1 MNVPMKSMR
10 FIIHIFLFILVL
22 SCQSPLTKYD
32 ATGTFETT
40 EVLVSAEANG
50 KILTYS
56 VEEGD
61 YLKQGVCVGLID
73 TLQLYLKKVQLEAS
87 MKSVYEQRPDIKKQ
101 VAALKEQIAT
111 AERDKQRYVNLF
123 NAGAGNEKQMQDAES
138 QLQVLRNQLTA
149 TYSSLSNSD
158 ESLTWQGSSLG
169 LQIAQ
174 VNDQLNK
181 CYISSPINGIVL
193 TNYAEA
199 GELASIGKP
208 LFKVAD
214 MDKIYLRAYITSD
227 QLANVAIGTKATV
240 YADYGNKEKAYPGE
254 VIWISQQSEF
264 TPKTILTKD
273 ERANLVYAI
282 KIKVTNDGELKIGM
296 YGGVKWD

>member
-1 MNVPMKSMR
+1 MKS
-10 FIIHIFLFILVL
+10 IHVTVYTFLLILIT
-22 SCQSPLTKYD
+22 SCQSGLPKYD

-50 KILTYS
+50 KILTYD

-61 YLKQGVCVGLID
+61 YLKQGACVGLID

-87 MKSVYEQRPDIKKQ
+87 MKSVEEQRPDIKKQ

-111 AERDKQRYVNLF
+111 AERDKQRYENLF
-123 NAGAGNEKQMQDAES
+123 NAGAGNEKQLQDAES
-138 QLQVLRNQLTA
+138 QLVVLRNQLTA

-158 ESLTWQGSSLG
+158 ESLSWQGSSVG

-174 VNDQLNK
+174 VDDQLSK
-181 CYISSPINGIVL
+181 CYISSPINGTVL

-199 GELASIGKP
+199 GELASVGKP

-254 VIWISQQSEF
+254 VIWVSQQSEF

-282 KIKVTNDGELKIGM
+282 KIKVKNDGDLKIGM

>member
-1 MNVPMKSMR
+1 
-10 FIIHIFLFILVL
+10 
-22 SCQSPLTKYD
+22 
-32 ATGTFETT
+32 
-40 EVLVSAEANG
+40 
-50 KILTYS
+50 
-56 VEEGD
+56 
-61 YLKQGVCVGLID
+61 
-73 TLQLYLKKVQLEAS
+73 
-87 MKSVYEQRPDIKKQ
+87 MKSVEEQRPDIKKQ

-111 AERDKQRYVNLF
+111 AERDKQRYENLYK
-123 NAGAGNEKQMQDAES
+123 AGAGNEKQMQDAES
-138 QLQVLRNQLTA
+138 QLIVLRNQLTA
-149 TYSSLSNSD
+149 TYSSLSNSN
-158 ESLTWQGSSLG
+158 ESLSWQGSSVG

-174 VNDQLNK
+174 VDDQLSK
-181 CYISSPINGIVL
+181 CYISSPINGTVL

-199 GELASIGKP
+199 GELASVGKP

-282 KIKVTNDGELKIGM
+282 KIKVKNDGELKIGM

>member
-1 MNVPMKSMR
+1 MKS
-10 FIIHIFLFILVL
+10 IHVTVYTFLLILIA
-22 SCQSPLTKYD
+22 SCQSGLPKYD

-50 KILTYS
+50 KILTYD

-61 YLKQGVCVGLID
+61 YLKQGACVGLID

-87 MKSVYEQRPDIKKQ
+87 MKSVEEQRPDIKKQ

-111 AERDKQRYVNLF
+111 AERDKQRYENLF
-123 NAGAGNEKQMQDAES
+123 NAGAGNEKQLQDAES
-138 QLQVLRNQLTA
+138 QLVVLRNQLTA

-158 ESLTWQGSSLG
+158 ESLSWQGSSVG

-174 VNDQLNK
+174 VDDQLSK
-181 CYISSPINGIVL
+181 CYISSPINGTVL

-199 GELASIGKP
+199 GELASVGKP

-254 VIWISQQSEF
+254 VIWVSQQSEF

-282 KIKVTNDGELKIGM
+282 KIKVKNDGDLKIGM

>member
-1 MNVPMKSMR
+1 MKS
-10 FIIHIFLFILVL
+10 IHVTVYTFLLILIA
-22 SCQSPLTKYD
+22 SCQSGLPKYD

-50 KILTYS
+50 KILTYD

-61 YLKQGVCVGLID
+61 YLKQGACVGLID
-73 TLQLYLKKVQLEAS
+73 TLQLYLKKVQLEAN
-87 MKSVYEQRPDIKKQ
+87 MRSVEEQRPDIKKQ

-111 AERDKQRYVNLF
+111 AERDKQRYENLF
-123 NAGAGNEKQMQDAES
+123 NAGAGNEKQLQDAES
-138 QLQVLRNQLTA
+138 QLVVLRNQLTA

-158 ESLTWQGSSLG
+158 ESLSWQGSSVG

-174 VNDQLNK
+174 VDDQLSK
-181 CYISSPINGIVL
+181 CYISSPINGTVL

-199 GELASIGKP
+199 GELASVGKP

-254 VIWISQQSEF
+254 VIWVSQQSEF

-282 KIKVTNDGELKIGM
+282 KIKVKNDGDLKIGM

>member
-1 MNVPMKSMR
+1 MKS
-10 FIIHIFLFILVL
+10 IHVTVYTFLLILIA
-22 SCQSPLTKYD
+22 SCQSGLPKYD

-50 KILTYS
+50 KILTYD

-61 YLKQGVCVGLID
+61 YLKQGACVGLID

-87 MKSVYEQRPDIKKQ
+87 MKSVEEQRPDIKKQ

-111 AERDKQRYVNLF
+111 AERDKQRYENLF
-123 NAGAGNEKQMQDAES
+123 NAGAGNEKQLQDAES
-138 QLQVLRNQLTA
+138 QLVVLRNQLTA

-158 ESLTWQGSSLG
+158 ESLSWQGSSVG

-174 VNDQLNK
+174 VDDQLSK
-181 CYISSPINGIVL
+181 CYISSPINGTVL

-199 GELASIGKP
+199 GELASVGKP
-208 LFKVAD
+208 LFHVAD

-254 VIWISQQSEF
+254 VIWVSQQSEF

-282 KIKVTNDGELKIGM
+282 KIKVKNDGDLKIGM

>member
-1 MNVPMKSMR
+1 MKS
-10 FIIHIFLFILVL
+10 IHVTVYTFLLILIA
-22 SCQSPLTKYD
+22 SCQSGLPKYD

-50 KILTYS
+50 KILTYD

-87 MKSVYEQRPDIKKQ
+87 MKSVEEQRPDIKKQ

-111 AERDKQRYVNLF
+111 AERDKQRYENLF
-123 NAGAGNEKQMQDAES
+123 NAGAGNEKQLQDAES
-138 QLQVLRNQLTA
+138 QLVVLRNQLTA

-158 ESLTWQGSSLG
+158 ESLSWQGSSVG

-174 VNDQLNK
+174 VDDQLSK
-181 CYISSPINGIVL
+181 CYISSPINGTVL

-199 GELASIGKP
+199 GELASVGKP

-254 VIWISQQSEF
+254 VIWVSQQSEF

-282 KIKVTNDGELKIGM
+282 KIKVKNDGDLKIGM